1 MLAGDIF
8 RWSLSASDRNHS
20 CLKTDQNRII
30 AISYLI
36 PGLVPDTGN
45 NAVHSVSKAWLSF
58 GLEHPLLFHAL
69 VFAGSIHLD
78 FLRSSQIYP
87 NKPLSLSH
95 KLVVIQ
101 KLNDCFRDPNV
112 ASRDEVILA
121 ILILASHEAMNM
133 SAGKENPFNSPPKN
147 AQWLNIYS
155 TITYMPEHMKA
166 VDELVTSR
174 GGLEN
179 IRMFGL
185 AEVIDA

>member
-1 MLAGDIF
+1 VS
-8 RWSLSASDRNHS
+8 SLGGVSLPRDRVLYVPRLIS
-20 CLKTDQNRII
+20 FAT
-30 AISYLI
+30 AITYLL
-36 PGLVPDTGN
+36 PGLVPDVEN
-45 NAVHSVSKAWLSF
+45 NAVHPVSKAWLSS
-58 GLEHPLLFHAL
+58 GLEHPLLFHAI

-101 KLNDCFRDPNV
+101 QVNQCLSDPDV
-112 ASRDEVILA
+112 ASHDEVILA

-133 SAGKENPFNSPPKN
+133 SASKQNPFNSPLRN

-155 TITYMPEHMKA
+155 TITYVPEHMKA
-166 VDELVTSR
+166 VLDLVTLR

-179 IRMFGL
+179 IKMFGL
-185 AEVIDA
+185 AEVIAA